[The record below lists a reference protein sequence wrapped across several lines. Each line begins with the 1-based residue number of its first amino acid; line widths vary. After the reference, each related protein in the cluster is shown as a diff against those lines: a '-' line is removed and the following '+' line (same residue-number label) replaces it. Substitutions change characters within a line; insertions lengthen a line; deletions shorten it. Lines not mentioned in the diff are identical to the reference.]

1 MNLFETSPP
10 VFAAVKVFL
19 RCFVFAMSVYF
30 SSVPDSSDSDR
41 QFARRI
47 CAGGQTEG
55 HLFKLKRVY
64 KLYFV
69 LLVSVCPDVWVPV
82 LAGVLAY
89 FRC

>member
-55 HLFKLKRVY
+55 HLFKLIKAIWF
-64 KLYFV
+64 LFSFV
-69 LLVSVCPDVWVPV
+69 GVC
-82 LAGVLAY
+82 LS
-89 FRC
+89 